1 MERLRHLMSRCH
13 VSVTYSDCIMRGDLG
28 PLRVAAAADVG
39 SVSVAEAGQLEPMDF
54 KLTVSA
60 AGT

>member
-1 MERLRHLMSRCH
+1 
-13 VSVTYSDCIMRGDLG
+13 MRGDLG
-28 PLRVAAAADVG
+28 PLGVAAAADVG

>member
-1 MERLRHLMSRCH
+1 
-13 VSVTYSDCIMRGDLG
+13 MRGDLG
-28 PLRVAAAADVG
+28 PLRVTAAADVG